1 MSGLTGYGLGGDIDQ
16 GASWLAVIIRLRTME
31 PAGDDVASLK
41 EWHDQA
47 ANEAIPDQ
55 FVPTLHSTTP
65 TLATAAWAA
74 LAATGGIGLLS
85 PADAVLP

>member
-1 MSGLTGYGLGGDIDQ
+1 MAGLTGYGTGGDIDQ
-16 GASWLAVIIRLRTME
+16 GASWFSVINRLRAME

-41 EWHDQA
+41 EWHDEAAQA
-47 ANEAIPDQ
+47 AIPDQ

-74 LAATGGIGLLS
+74 LAATGGVGLLGRR
-85 PADAVLP
+85 DVVLP